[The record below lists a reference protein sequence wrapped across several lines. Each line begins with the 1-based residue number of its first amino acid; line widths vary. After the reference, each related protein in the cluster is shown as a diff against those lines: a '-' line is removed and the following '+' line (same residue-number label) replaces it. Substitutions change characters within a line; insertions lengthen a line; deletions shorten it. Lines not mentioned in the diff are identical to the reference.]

1 MDRFNDRVG
10 FRSQEAVDQV
20 RTGDWLGLDAAVALV
35 LGPEPAEGEQRSV
48 LIERKPNHVLLFG
61 LGARCAANLRQAG
74 DLRRLFSIASLLVS
88 INIAVVNRGARVVSS
103 FGSLARYLLL
113 SGCSVLIPLDV
124 VHHSGM
130 MSPGV
135 TRPLRRLASARSV
148 RVRRMR
154 KA

>member
-10 FRSQEAVDQV
+10 FRGQEAVDQV

-48 LIERKPNHVLLFG
+48 LIERKPNHVLFLVSGLVVRPICAKPGTFG
-61 LGARCAANLRQAG
+61 G
-74 DLRRLFSIASLLVS
+74 FFIASLLVS
-88 INIAVVNRGARVVSS
+88 INIAVVNRGARVLSS

>member
-1 MDRFNDRVG
+1 MP
-10 FRSQEAVDQV
+10 RSPLYSAQSPPKANSGRSSLSANQTTSFFWSRGSLCGQSAPSRGPSAV
-20 RTGDWLGLDAAVALV
+20 
-35 LGPEPAEGEQRSV
+35 
-48 LIERKPNHVLLFG
+48 F
-61 LGARCAANLRQAG
+61 
-74 DLRRLFSIASLLVS
+74 FIASLLVS
-88 INIAVVNRGARVVSS
+88 INIAVVNRGARVLSS

-113 SGCSVLIPLDV
+113 SGCSVLIPLDIA
-124 VHHSGM
+124 HHSGM